1 MLRLLTRP
9 AIIWAA
15 PLARLLICATILFAL
30 IEHGRSIMHLL
41 VLAWI
46 IWASVT
52 ASATLIG
59 FYFRV
64 RDLRIIA
71 GIDALIGALTIFLM
85 PGSEAPTIA
94 FLVCAAVMVLG
105 CGIGLASLAAL
116 VLVPLAAWGVQY
128 LIEFGPAVQSQFVS
142 LEGSKLQGMVLL
154 LQFGALA
161 SVAALILRNAG
172 VDTFVR
178 ECNSIDM
185 LHPER
190 SFEFDLQ
197 DLVTNLAGVFANER
211 AFCLLTRGIRNS
223 GYRQFNFNCGLSN
236 VIGEIPQILSIVP
249 LLSKRAAIYD
259 IEDNIC
265 LPIDNERPRNFTEVE
280 QKFATF
286 LNREHFVVAIVLP
299 IKIGRSRGIL
309 VCAASKPITA
319 CLVVD
324 ALKIEKNIA
333 GLMNFL
339 SRMAEAERQ
348 FIAEAHDVARR
359 DLHDGVLQSM
369 AALRMR
375 LLTIS
380 KRPDLKKHPV
390 QLELRK
396 SADILTL
403 EQVRLRGL
411 LENSE
416 SENDTVN
423 LVAQLDICLR
433 AISLQWEVDAKMQ
446 SDEPAVPVDH
456 ETALNIEHL
465 VREAVANAVRHA
477 KISALTVMLSL
488 KHDVL
493 LIAINDRGNTGQSE
507 QGGLSMPLQSA
518 SLQHRLRL
526 VNGTAYSEG
535 LGQGALLAISIP
547 MQQVDDA

>member
-1 MLRLLTRP
+1 
-9 AIIWAA
+9 
-15 PLARLLICATILFAL
+15 
-30 IEHGRSIMHLL
+30 
-41 VLAWI
+41 
-46 IWASVT
+46 
-52 ASATLIG
+52 
-59 FYFRV
+59 
-64 RDLRIIA
+64 
-71 GIDALIGALTIFLM
+71 
-85 PGSEAPTIA
+85 
-94 FLVCAAVMVLG
+94 
-105 CGIGLASLAAL
+105 
-116 VLVPLAAWGVQY
+116 
-128 LIEFGPAVQSQFVS
+128 
-142 LEGSKLQGMVLL
+142 
-154 LQFGALA
+154 
-161 SVAALILRNAG
+161 
-172 VDTFVR
+172 
-178 ECNSIDM
+178 
-185 LHPER
+185 
-190 SFEFDLQ
+190 
-197 DLVTNLAGVFANER
+197 
-211 AFCLLTRGIRNS
+211 
-223 GYRQFNFNCGLSN
+223 
-236 VIGEIPQILSIVP
+236 
-249 LLSKRAAIYD
+249 
-259 IEDNIC
+259 
-265 LPIDNERPRNFTEVE
+265 
-280 QKFATF
+280 
-286 LNREHFVVAIVLP
+286 
-299 IKIGRSRGIL
+299 
-309 VCAASKPITA
+309 
-319 CLVVD
+319 VD